1 MSGYNTVN
9 RQTGRTV
16 KRRLFNWST
25 PDPVRIGFYQVF
37 KLYALHIWVTTW
49 LSQGQEAQGQQVTG
63 AIALEYV
70 DQVYHLEE
78 EKDDDYEI
86 MPLYTSW
93 KLYHVQNTQSLS
105 YMVVHHMKLLLE
117 TPQIS
122 QSGLNIF

>member
-49 LSQGQEAQGQQVTG
+49 LSQGQEAQTLGV
-63 AIALEYV
+63 
-70 DQVYHLEE
+70 
-78 EKDDDYEI
+78 
-86 MPLYTSW
+86 LY
-93 KLYHVQNTQSLS
+93 
-105 YMVVHHMKLLLE
+105 
-117 TPQIS
+117 I
-122 QSGLNIF
+122 I